1 MNENIIN
8 MTIKIFIMNILT
20 FLINWKIFSRNLRKL
35 DILEIIVASSII
47 TVGYIY
53 CIYSSIINNENDY
66 KR

>member
-47 TVGYIY
+47 TVGYILSL
-53 CIYSSIINNENDY
+53 IHI
-66 KR
+66 

>member
-53 CIYSSIINNENDY
+53 L
-66 KR
+66 